1 MAIYLDHAATTY
13 VDEEV
18 LAEMMPYFSEKF
30 GNASSIHSFGREA
43 AKAVDS
49 ARKRVAARL
58 NCKPSEIYFTS
69 GGTESDNWAIKGIAH
84 ASRDK
89 GRHIVT
95 SAIEHHAVL
104 HACQQL
110 EKDGWEVTYVG
121 VDSDGIIKLDELKAA
136 VRPDTVLVTVMY
148 ANNEVGS
155 IQPISE
161 IGAFCRERRIPF
173 HTDAVQ
179 AAGSLPIDVQAQNI
193 DLLSLSAHKF
203 YGPKGIGLLYVRNGL
218 RIDKHIIGGAQ
229 ERAMRGGTTNTP
241 GIVGLAKAFDLA
253 CEHMEENA
261 ARLSAMRDRLI
272 ERIEAEIPYV
282 RLNGHRTQRLP
293 NNVNFSFEYI
303 EGEGILLR
311 MDLAGIT
318 VSSGSACTSGSLDPS
333 HVLLAMG
340 VPVEIAHGSIRFTFG
355 KRNTMD
361 DVEYVADKLKQIIET
376 LRAMSPLFNA
386 KRGES
391 KYV

>member
-1 MAIYLDHAATTY
+1 
-13 VDEEV
+13 
-18 LAEMMPYFSEKF
+18 
-30 GNASSIHSFGREA
+30 
-43 AKAVDS
+43 
-49 ARKRVAARL
+49 
-58 NCKPSEIYFTS
+58 
-69 GGTESDNWAIKGIAH
+69 
-84 ASRDK
+84 
-89 GRHIVT
+89 
-95 SAIEHHAVL
+95 
-104 HACQQL
+104 
-110 EKDGWEVTYVG
+110 
-121 VDSDGIIKLDELKAA
+121 
-136 VRPDTVLVTVMY
+136 
-148 ANNEVGS
+148 
-155 IQPISE
+155 
-161 IGAFCRERRIPF
+161 
-173 HTDAVQ
+173 
-179 AAGSLPIDVQAQNI
+179 
-193 DLLSLSAHKF
+193 
-203 YGPKGIGLLYVRNGL
+203 
-218 RIDKHIIGGAQ
+218 
-229 ERAMRGGTTNTP
+229 MRGDTTNTP

-282 RLNGHRTQRLP
+282 RLNGHRTNRLP

-311 MDLAGIT
+311 MDLAGIA